1 MKLYLVGH
9 DYKYAAEQIMLV
21 MFPSER
27 PEYPD
32 KYEDADNSAVIK
44 ISAASLYT
52 TASVKIRYDGNS
64 ERAVCR
70 VKNDMLKGKL
80 VRDRLLSRIIKNA
93 FYKAAVRIKGSAPPW
108 GSLTG
113 IRPGKIATALL
124 ESGQSDD
131 SVTAVLEREYYVSP
145 DRAKLCIDTAKAG
158 LRVKNSL
165 GKRDVAVYIGIP
177 FCPTR
182 CAYCSFVSQSVEKSA
197 VLIEPFLEALEREI
211 DATAKII
218 DDLGLR
224 VIAVY
229 FGGGTPT
236 TLSAAQLGR
245 LIDRLYS
252 DVDMSALR
260 EFTVEAGRPDTIT
273 ADRMEMLK
281 KRGVTRVSVNP
292 QTMSDKVLDLIGRRH
307 SAEDVF
313 NAYDLV
319 RRAGI
324 KEINMD
330 LIAGLPG
337 DTAEG
342 FSDTMDKV
350 LSLSPENVTVHT
362 LSLKKGAKVMMD
374 KMEIPDGSVVGE
386 MLDICSNR
394 LRSAGYVPYY
404 LYRQKFISGGY
415 ENVGWAKTG
424 CYSLYNILIM
434 EELCS
439 VIALGG
445 GASTKLTAP
454 ASGRIERI
462 FNPKYT
468 KEYIERIDTVIEK
481 KEYIRTFYE
490 TEVL

>member
-1 MKLYLVGH
+1 MKLYLIGH

-32 KYEDADNSAVIK
+32 KYEDTDNSAVIK
-44 ISAASLYT
+44 LSAGSFFT
-52 TASVKIRYDGNS
+52 TASVKIRYDGNT
-64 ERAVCR
+64 EHAVCR
-70 VKNDMLKGKL
+70 EKNDMLKGKL
-80 VRDRLLSRIIKNA
+80 IRDRLLSRIIKNA
-93 FYKAAVRIKGSAPPW
+93 FYKAAVRIKGIAPPW

-131 SVTAVLEREYYVSP
+131 NVTAALEREYYVSA

-158 LRVKNSL
+158 LRVKKSL
-165 GKRDVAVYIGIP
+165 SERDIAVYIGIP

-224 VIAVY
+224 VIALY

-245 LIDRLYS
+245 LMERLYS
-252 DVDMSALR
+252 DIDMSALR

-273 ADRMEMLK
+273 ADKLEVLK
-281 KRGVTRVSVNP
+281 DRGVTRVSVNP
-292 QTMSDKVLDLIGRRH
+292 QTMSDEVLNLIGRRH

-362 LSLKKGAKVMMD
+362 LSLKKGAKVMTD
-374 KMEIPDGSVVGE
+374 KMEIPDGRAVGK
-386 MLDICSNR
+386 MLDICANR
-394 LRSAGYVPYY
+394 LRSEGYVPYY

-424 CYSLYNILIM
+424 CDSLYNILIM

-445 GASTKLTAP
+445 GASTKLAAP

-462 FNPKYT
+462 FNPKYP